1 MIKQDNDEMLS
12 ILLGIRMDL
21 SSKSI
26 ASRTQAFGNPAVELT
41 KAWRQPIHRAAS
53 ATVGGI
59 TASDWR
65 RVDVARC
72 LQRSSSCCIDVVITP
87 ASSQPHLN
95 FISERFLKCDDSGC
109 SRSVRPTGEADEDEA
124 PSVVELPFQQYY

>member
-12 ILLGIRMDL
+12 MLLGIRMDL

-26 ASRTQAFGNPAVELT
+26 ASRTQAYGNPAVELT
-41 KAWRQPIHRAAS
+41 NAWRQPIHRAAS

-65 RVDVARC
+65 RVDVGRC

-95 FISERFLKCDDSGC
+95 FISGLSDTDANFDESMHVAGVQKNLNFFKVC
-109 SRSVRPTGEADEDEA
+109 SSEM
-124 PSVVELPFQQYY
+124 SQ